1 MWALEP
7 TENRWAR
14 RARERRWLVLLVQ
27 PRRAPPGRGYNSRL
41 GPLKR
46 GPRPHGPGRH
56 GPVDRIPRRDVA
68 SPAEPRHEAMGPNAP
83 WSYGPY
89 PGAADSATSFGNLHL
104 LSFRTGLWR
113 DAVEWSRS

>member
-7 TENRWAR
+7 TEDSWAR

-46 GPRPHGPGRH
+46 GPRPHGPEVRWSS
-56 GPVDRIPRRDVA
+56 GPYSPRDVA
-68 SPAEPRHEAMGPNAP
+68 SPAEPRHEAMGPNTP
-83 WSYGPY
+83 LGPMDPK
-89 PGAADSATSFGNLHL
+89 PGAADSATPLVSY
-104 LSFRTGLWR
+104 
-113 DAVEWSRS
+113 